1 MLIKN
6 ALSIDKLKHSYSFI
20 FDYLKSV
27 SIVFFNLPG
36 YGQKRSE

>member
-1 MLIKN
+1 MMVKN

-27 SIVFFNLPG
+27 SIVFFQFAGLWT
-36 YGQKRSE
+36 KKK